1 MKTINEQSDGRGN
14 FIIFKMEHT
23 NAAAAAGSK
32 QWEHASAAAD
42 AASLRKQ
49 GETDEGAGNRHA
61 PFHLVEG
68 KFTCTYIWTE
78 VHITLQNIIPLLFLF
93 FSL

>member
-68 KFTCTYIWTE
+68 KFTCIFGQKYI
-78 VHITLQNIIPLLFLF
+78 
-93 FSL
+93 